1 MPCHVVQLK
10 VVALPGAV
18 QPCHPDRCHTNWLQL
33 SKAQAIKVVGG
44 AMAAIIEMRPL
55 ECKCLRVRLPLRLR
69 GRDAGA
75 FNGRISMPRQS

>member
-1 MPCHVVQLK
+1 
-10 VVALPGAV
+10 VAWSSGVDTRP
-18 QPCHPDRCHTNWLQL
+18 
-33 SKAQAIKVVGG
+33 GG